1 MRYDKAFD
9 IHLYVGYN
17 SEGYKI
23 ILIIKRGFTMRI
35 GFGCDHAAIDLKN
48 ELLAYMESKGY
59 ECVDYGT
66 DYDENGEIIKCD
78 YPAKGEEVGR
88 AVVAGDVDYGVLM
101 CGTGIGISIA
111 ANKVPGVIAAVCS
124 EPYSAKLTKQHN
136 NANIIAFGARVVGV
150 ELAKMIL
157 DEFFAAEFEGG
168 RHQRRVDMI
177 REIENR

>member
-1 MRYDKAFD
+1 MSLLVCA
-9 IHLYVGYN
+9 L
-17 SEGYKI
+17 SEVKGMIKI
-23 ILIIKRGFTMRI
+23 MKI

-48 ELLAYMESKGY
+48 ELIEYMTEKGY

-66 DYDENGEIIKCD
+66 NYDENGEIIKCD

-88 AVVAGDVDYGVLM
+88 AVVSKEVDYGVLM

-136 NANIIAFGARVVGV
+136 NANIIAFGARIVGT
-150 ELAKMIL
+150 ELAKDIVKAYL
-157 DEFFAAEFEGG
+157 DAEFQGG
-168 RHQRRVDMI
+168 RHQMRIDMI
-177 REIENR
+177 HEIETKNE